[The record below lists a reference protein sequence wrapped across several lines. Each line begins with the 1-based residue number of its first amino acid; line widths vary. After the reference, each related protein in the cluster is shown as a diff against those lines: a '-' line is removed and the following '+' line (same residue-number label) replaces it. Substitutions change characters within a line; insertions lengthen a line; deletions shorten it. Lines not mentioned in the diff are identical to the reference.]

1 MRDEDSRMPDL
12 LIELLSEE
20 IPARMQAKA
29 AEDLNRL
36 VSQALA
42 EAGLACERSEAFVT
56 PRRLALAAEGLPASS
71 PDVREERKGPRID
84 APDKAVEGFARSVGA
99 TMDQLEARED
109 KKGKVWFAVVERVGR
124 SASDIAAEVLA
135 KAASEFPW
143 PKSMRWG
150 GGSLR
155 WIRPLRSILCI
166 LYDTNGAEVVP
177 LDMEGIASGDF
188 TCGHRFL
195 APEPFRV
202 NSLKDYEIKLER
214 AGVILR
220 AEKRSE
226 LVWNGVRDAASERGL
241 EAVEDRALLA
251 EVAGLVEW
259 PVVLTGEIGDEFLD
273 LPSEV
278 LRTSMREH
286 QKFFSMRDPKTERIV
301 GFATVADARTAD
313 NGETILAGNRKVLA
327 ARLSDARF
335 FWENDVRAV
344 ESGGMA
350 GMAAALADVTFHGN
364 LGSQA
369 ERIERIASLARR
381 LAPLVGAKPD
391 VAEEAARVAKADL
404 ASQMVYEFPELQGTM
419 GKHYSGVAGFGD
431 GIPEAC
437 EEHYSPA
444 GPFDE
449 VPSAPVSICVG
460 LADRLDVLAGFWA
473 IDEKPTG
480 SKDPF
485 ALRRAALGVI
495 RLALANG
502 LRLKLGEIL
511 PAAFS
516 AHAARGAAGQG
527 GKARAGAG
535 DGRESVHSGGE
546 LGLLEFFHDR
556 LKAHL
561 RDEGVRHDVI
571 DACLSMPGNDD
582 LTLLVRRAEALARF
596 LGTGDGEN
604 LLSGFRRAGNIL
616 LQAEEKDGAE
626 HSGDADAEL
635 AEDPAET
642 ALFGV
647 LAEAET
653 VIRPAMDAEDF
664 EAAMRAMA
672 GLRTSIDAFFE
683 AVQINAEDE
692 RLRRNR
698 LRLLRRICAVCLEV
712 ADLSRIEG

>member
-1 MRDEDSRMPDL
+1 M
-12 LIELLSEE
+12 IEFHSEE

-29 AEDLNRL
+29 AEDLKRL
-36 VSQALA
+36 VSQGLA
-42 EAGLACERSEAFVT
+42 EAGLTCGRSEAFAT
-56 PRRLALAAEGLPASS
+56 PRRLALAVEGLPASS
-71 PDVREERKGPRID
+71 PDVREERKGPRVD
-84 APDKAVEGFARSVGA
+84 APDKAVEGFLRSVGV
-99 TMDQLEARED
+99 TKDQLEARED
-109 KKGKVWFAVVERVGR
+109 KKGKVWFAVVERAGR
-124 SASDIAAEVLA
+124 AASEIAAEVLM
-135 KAASEFPW
+135 KAASDFPW

-150 GGSLR
+150 DRSLR
-155 WIRPLRSILCI
+155 WVRPLRSILCI
-166 LYDTNGAEVVP
+166 LHDADGAQVVP
-177 LDMEGIASGDF
+177 LEIEGIASGDF

-195 APEPFRV
+195 GPEPFRAK
-202 NSLKDYEIKLER
+202 SLEDYETGLER

-220 AEKRSE
+220 AEKRAE
-226 LVWNGVRDAASERGL
+226 LVWNGVRNAASERGL
-241 EAVEDRALLA
+241 EAVEDKGLLA

-259 PVVLTGEIGDEFLD
+259 PVVLAGEIGDEFLY

-301 GFATVADARTAD
+301 GFATVADTRAAD
-313 NGETILAGNRKVLA
+313 DGATILAGNRKVLT
-327 ARLSDARF
+327 ARLSDAKF

-350 GMAAALADVTFHGN
+350 GMAASLSEVTFHGK

-369 ERIERIASLARR
+369 ERVERIAALARR

-404 ASQMVYEFPELQGTM
+404 VSQMVYEFPELQGTM
-419 GKHYSGVAGFGD
+419 GKYYAGVAGLGD

-437 EEHYSPA
+437 EEHHLPA
-444 GPFDE
+444 GPSDE
-449 VPSAPVSICVG
+449 VPAAPVSVCVG
-460 LADRLDVLAGFWA
+460 LADRLDALAGFWA

-485 ALRRAALGVI
+485 ALRRAALGAI

-516 AHAARGAAGQG
+516 AHALRAAADRGREVRADAGN
-527 GKARAGAG
+527 AG
-535 DGRESVHSGGE
+535 DGRD
-546 LGLLEFFHDR
+546 LLEFFHDR
-556 LKAHL
+556 LKVHL

-604 LLSGFRRAGNIL
+604 LLSGFRRASNIL
-616 LQAEEKDGAE
+616 LQAEEKDGAA

-635 AEDPAET
+635 AEDPAES
-642 ALFGV
+642 ALFAA
-647 LAEAET
+647 LAETET

-672 GLRTSIDAFFE
+672 GLRAPIDAFFE

-692 RLRRNR
+692 KLRRNR

>member
-1 MRDEDSRMPDL
+1 MPDL
-12 LIELLSEE
+12 LIEFHSEE

-29 AEDLNRL
+29 AEDLKRL
-36 VSQALA
+36 VSQGLA
-42 EAGLACERSEAFVT
+42 EAGLTCGRSEAFAT
-56 PRRLALAAEGLPASS
+56 PRRLALAVEGLPASS
-71 PDVREERKGPRID
+71 PDVREERKGPRVD
-84 APDKAVEGFARSVGA
+84 APDKAVEGFLRSVGV
-99 TMDQLEARED
+99 TKDQLEARED
-109 KKGKVWFAVVERVGR
+109 KKGKVWFAVVERAGR
-124 SASDIAAEVLA
+124 AASEIAAEVLM
-135 KAASEFPW
+135 KAASDFPW

-150 GGSLR
+150 DRSLR
-155 WIRPLRSILCI
+155 WVRPLRSILCI
-166 LYDTNGAEVVP
+166 LHDADGAQVVP
-177 LDMEGIASGDF
+177 LEIEGIASGDF

-195 APEPFRV
+195 GPEPFRAK
-202 NSLKDYEIKLER
+202 SLEDYETGLER

-220 AEKRSE
+220 AEKRAE
-226 LVWNGVRDAASERGL
+226 LVWNGVRNAASERGL
-241 EAVEDRALLA
+241 EAVEDKGLLA

-259 PVVLTGEIGDEFLD
+259 PVVLAGEIGDEFLY

-301 GFATVADARTAD
+301 GFATVADTRAAD
-313 NGETILAGNRKVLA
+313 DGATILAGNRKVLT
-327 ARLSDARF
+327 ARLSDAKF

-350 GMAAALADVTFHGN
+350 GMAASLSEVTFHGK

-369 ERIERIASLARR
+369 ERVERIAALARR

-404 ASQMVYEFPELQGTM
+404 VSQMVYEFPELQGTM
-419 GKHYSGVAGFGD
+419 GKYYAGVAGLGD

-437 EEHYSPA
+437 EEHHLPA
-444 GPFDE
+444 GPSDE
-449 VPSAPVSICVG
+449 VPAAPVSVCVG
-460 LADRLDVLAGFWA
+460 LADRLDALAGFWA

-485 ALRRAALGVI
+485 ALRRAALGAI

-516 AHAARGAAGQG
+516 AHALRAAADRGREVRADAGN
-527 GKARAGAG
+527 AG
-535 DGRESVHSGGE
+535 DGRD
-546 LGLLEFFHDR
+546 LLEFFHDR
-556 LKAHL
+556 LKVHL

-604 LLSGFRRAGNIL
+604 LLSGFRRASNIL
-616 LQAEEKDGAE
+616 LQAEEKDGAA

-635 AEDPAET
+635 AEDPAES
-642 ALFGV
+642 ALFAA
-647 LAEAET
+647 LAETET

-672 GLRTSIDAFFE
+672 GLRAPIDAFFE

-692 RLRRNR
+692 KLRRNR